1 MTSRRRWKIIAIA
14 TGVLVALLIVAVVV
28 TDVWSRA
35 TESTY
40 YGRHTNLLQ
49 VGDRVAFIEE
59 FSPAG
64 GQHIVKAQS
73 AIVREESAWD
83 EDSCYPD
90 RPIKIA
96 LISGELIS
104 VPRHVLHRE

>member
-1 MTSRRRWKIIAIA
+1 
-14 TGVLVALLIVAVVV
+14 
-28 TDVWSRA
+28 
-35 TESTY
+35 
-40 YGRHTNLLQ
+40 
-49 VGDRVAFIEE
+49 
-59 FSPAG
+59 
-64 GQHIVKAQS
+64 VKAQS